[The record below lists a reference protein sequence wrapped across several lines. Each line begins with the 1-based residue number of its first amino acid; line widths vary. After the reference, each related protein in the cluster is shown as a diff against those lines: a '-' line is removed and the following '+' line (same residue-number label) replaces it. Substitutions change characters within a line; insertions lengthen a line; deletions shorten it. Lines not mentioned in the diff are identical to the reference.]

1 MTTCPRS
8 IPTFILVVGLCLA
21 QDSAAAGLRGSAS
34 QAAGSLA
41 PASLDREFATAMA
54 HMDRN
59 LADLLSSREIECLA
73 DDGAGG
79 MEICW
84 VFPDEAAPAA
94 EAMRGPVHP

>member
-8 IPTFILVVGLCLA
+8 IPTFILVLGLCLA
-21 QDSAAAGLRGSAS
+21 QESAAAGLRGSAS
-34 QAAGSLA
+34 PAAGSLS

-59 LADLLSSREIECLA
+59 LADLLSSREIECFA

-84 VFPDEAAPAA
+84 VFPGETVPAA
-94 EAMRGPVHP
+94 EAMRGSVRP